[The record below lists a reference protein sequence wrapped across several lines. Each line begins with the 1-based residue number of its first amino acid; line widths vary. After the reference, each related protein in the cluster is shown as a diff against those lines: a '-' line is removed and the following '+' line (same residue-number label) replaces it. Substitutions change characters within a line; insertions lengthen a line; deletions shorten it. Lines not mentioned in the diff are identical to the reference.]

1 MGTTITAIVIAVLAG
16 VGAFYSWDR
25 NRGLAAGLA
34 VVTLLAGAIGTLGA
48 FVAALGLFFRLLPI
62 LFVVL
67 GVWLVYRYIKSR
79 RDNQETLTYQ

>member
-48 FVAALGLFFRLLPI
+48 FAAALGLFFRLLPI